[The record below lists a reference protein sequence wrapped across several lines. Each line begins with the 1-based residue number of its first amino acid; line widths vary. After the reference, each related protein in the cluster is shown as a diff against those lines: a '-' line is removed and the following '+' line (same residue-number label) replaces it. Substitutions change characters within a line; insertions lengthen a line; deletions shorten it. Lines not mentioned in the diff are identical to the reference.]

1 MTKPDGGHTREGPS
15 SQDAA
20 AASAPVPP
28 RGISF
33 RGRLECAAAVVAG
46 YGGEIH
52 VADDANGNA
61 KIKIYIPKAESAPV
75 RGARTAPRAAPPAWR
90 GVDDP
95 AARLAELQARAR
107 ERNRAKR
114 ERKRL
119 QKQALQEQ
127 VHCDEAERGSPV
139 RPSPLQPAR
148 ADIGQRSAVSQQ
160 QQAAHAA
167 WPRGIATASGMSTV
181 QYTISRQRQR
191 YRSSALWNNGAST

>member
-1 MTKPDGGHTREGPS
+1 M
-15 SQDAA
+15 
-20 AASAPVPP
+20 
-28 RGISF
+28 
-33 RGRLECAAAVVAG
+33 VAG

-127 VHCDEAERGSPV
+127 VHSDEAEQGPPV
-139 RPSPLQPAR
+139 RPSPLQPTR
-148 ADIGQRSAVSQQ
+148 ADIEQRSAVSQQ
-160 QQAAHAA
+160 PQAAQHGRAASPQQAAACLQYNTLSPA
-167 WPRGIATASGMSTV
+167 KDSATEVAHFGTMV
-181 QYTISRQRQR
+181 HQLNVLQQRDAPGHVMQRKTISVV
-191 YRSSALWNNGAST
+191 